1 MKRQELAGQTA
12 IVTGAAAGIGL
23 AIAHELSARGA
34 AVEIWDNRPEA
45 FDAAAAGFDPAVVRR
60 VDVADGA
67 AVQAAF
73 DAAVARAGQVEI
85 LVNNAGINGP
95 VVPSWDYPL
104 ADWHRVIAINL
115 TGVFHGCRS
124 AIPHMRS
131 SGYGRILN
139 IASMAG
145 KDGVPMIS
153 AYSAAKAGVI
163 GLTKSIAKELATDGI
178 TVNAIAP
185 AMAETGLQAQM
196 TPEHIAAMKAKIP
209 MGRFLRMDEIARMA
223 AFILG
228 PDCTF
233 TTGFTFDLSGGRTTY

>member
-1 MKRQELAGQTA
+1 MTEQTLAGRTA
-12 IVTGAAAGIGL
+12 VVTGAAGGIGL
-23 AIAHELSARGA
+23 AISRELAARGA
-34 AVEIWDNRPEA
+34 AVEVWDIAPDRFEA
-45 FDAAAAGFDPAVVRR
+45 ATASFTPAALRL
-60 VDVADGA
+60 VDVADA
-67 AVQAAF
+67 DAVQAAF
-73 DAAVARAGQVEI
+73 DAAVAQAGQVEL

-95 VVPSWDYPL
+95 VRPSWEYPL
-104 ADWHRVIAINL
+104 DDWQRVIDINL
-115 TGVFHGCRS
+115 TGVFHGCRA

-131 SGYGRILN
+131 VGYGRILN

-145 KDGVPMIS
+145 KDGVPMIA

-163 GLTKSIAKELATDGI
+163 GLTKAIARELATDGI

-196 TPEHIAAMKAKIP
+196 TPDHIAAMKAKIP
-209 MGRFLRMDEIARMA
+209 MGRFLQMEEIARMA

-228 PDCTF
+228 PDCSF

>member
-1 MKRQELAGQTA
+1 
-12 IVTGAAAGIGL
+12 
-23 AIAHELSARGA
+23 
-34 AVEIWDNRPEA
+34 
-45 FDAAAAGFDPAVVRR
+45 
-60 VDVADGA
+60 
-67 AVQAAF
+67 
-73 DAAVARAGQVEI
+73 
-85 LVNNAGINGP
+85 
-95 VVPSWDYPL
+95 
-104 ADWHRVIAINL
+104 VIAVNL

-124 AIPHMRS
+124 AIPHMRANHS
-131 SGYGRILN
+131 GRILN

-178 TVNAIAP
+178 TVNALAP

-196 TPEHIAAMKAKIP
+196 TPDHIAAMKAKIP
-209 MGRFLRMDEIARMA
+209 MGRFLQVDEVARMA

-233 TTGFTFDLSGGRTTY
+233 TTGFTFDLSGGRSTY

>member
-1 MKRQELAGQTA
+1 MSKPELGGQTA
-12 IVTGAAAGIGL
+12 IVTGAAGGIGL
-23 AIAHELSARGA
+23 AIARELAARGA
-34 AVEIWDNRPEA
+34 SVEIWDNRPLA
-45 FDAAAAGFDPAVVRR
+45 FNSALAGFVPAAVRG
-60 VDVADGA
+60 VDVADA
-67 AVQAAF
+67 DAVQAAF
-73 DAAVARAGQVEI
+73 DAAVATVGRI
-85 LVNNAGINGP
+85 DMLVNNAGINGP
-95 VVPSWDYPL
+95 VVASWDYPL
-104 ADWHRVIAINL
+104 DDWHRVIAINL

-124 AIPHMRS
+124 AIPHMRAN
-131 SGYGRILN
+131 GYGRILN

-163 GLTKSIAKELATDGI
+163 GLTKSIAKELAMDGI

-196 TPEHIAAMKAKIP
+196 TPAHIKAMKAKIP
-209 MGRFLRMDEIARMA
+209 MGRFLQVDEIARMA

-233 TTGFTFDLSGGRTTY
+233 STGFTFDLSGGRATY